1 MDNNVAS
8 MVASIYLSC
17 SSCAVQSREQAR
29 MHAFFADGVDKMHIL
44 WAIEVAETA
53 TSLAVLSL

>member
-1 MDNNVAS
+1 
-8 MVASIYLSC
+8 
-17 SSCAVQSREQAR
+17 

-53 TSLAVLSL
+53 TSLAVPSL

>member
-1 MDNNVAS
+1 
-8 MVASIYLSC
+8 
-17 SSCAVQSREQAR
+17 

-53 TSLAVLSL
+53 TSLAVLSLWQTFYFPVQWTGKSSHAWFGGEGFTQ